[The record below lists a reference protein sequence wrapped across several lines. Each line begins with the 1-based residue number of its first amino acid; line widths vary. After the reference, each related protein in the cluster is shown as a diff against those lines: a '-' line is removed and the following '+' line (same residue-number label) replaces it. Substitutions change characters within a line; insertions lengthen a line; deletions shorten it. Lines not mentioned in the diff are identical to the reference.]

1 VGEVDDPHD
10 AEYQRHADGHQEQ
23 HQPELHAV
31 EKLLDQ
37 ERKRHDGSIYT
48 AAMKGSVRSGVL
60 ARHDTQRA

>member
-1 VGEVDDPHD
+1 VGQVDDPHD

-23 HQPELHAV
+23 HQTELHAV

-37 ERKRHDGSIYT
+37 ERKRHDGSIFT
-48 AAMKGSVRSGVL
+48 AVMEGSVRSGVR